1 MTYALTKQVCQ
12 LNEQNIYVGQT
23 SADLSPVEADDG
35 IYLMPAGTID
45 VEPPK
50 DKIGFIAKWTG
61 GEWEYIENHIGETF
75 YSTVTKLPLVI
86 SEFGVIPEGYTA
98 IPPESELCEWNGK
111 AWVIP
116 PEKQTALLQEQ
127 RKTIRAKINELRDEK
142 TAGGVYVA
150 SIGKWFDSDDKARA
164 NVIELKAAFDVLGD
178 EVVPWT
184 TYENDVVMMDHEKMK
199 ALFKELKDS
208 KLHNHQTA
216 TQHKL
221 ALEQSTEPLNYDYS
235 TGWSKTYADQ
245 EN

>member
-1 MTYALTKQVCQ
+1 MYFYDKHSNAFYVEGVNDIPSGAISITDEYHLQLLNGQSEGRQIISNKQGEPVLIESQ
-12 LNEQNIYVGQT
+12 PSSAHVLNLDTLQ
-23 SADLSPVEADDG
+23 
-35 IYLMPAGTID
+35 
-45 VEPPK
+45 
-50 DKIGFIAKWTG
+50 
-61 GEWEYIENHIGETF
+61 WEI
-75 YSTVTKLPLVI
+75 LP
-86 SEFGVIPEGYTA
+86 ERM
-98 IPPESELCEWNGK
+98 
-111 AWVIP
+111 
-116 PEKQTALLQEQ
+116 TALLQEQ
-127 RKTIRAKINELRDEK
+127 REIIRTKINQLRDEK

-208 KLHNHQTA
+208 KLHNHQVA

>member
-1 MTYALTKQVCQ
+1 MTMYYKNGFYDSTDG
-12 LNEQNIYVGQT
+12 YVPEG
-23 SADLSPVEADDG
+23 AVE
-35 IYLMPAGTID
+35 ISQ
-45 VEPPK
+45 
-50 DKIGFIAKWTG
+50 DK
-61 GEWEYIENHIGETF
+61 YIELLNGQSQGKQITADKTGYPVLIAPQPSAAHELNLDT
-75 YSTVTKLPLVI
+75 LQWVI
-86 SEFGVIPEGYTA
+86 S
-98 IPPESELCEWNGK
+98 
-111 AWVIP
+111 

-127 RKTIRAKINELRDEK
+127 REIIRTKINQLRDEK

-221 ALEQSTEPLNYDYS
+221 ALEQSTDPLNYDYS

-245 EN
+245 KN

>member
-1 MTYALTKQVCQ
+1 MTIYYKDGFFDDANGGFVPESAAEISQDKYIELLNGQAQGKQIIADKTGYPVLIDPQPSAAHQ
-12 LNEQNIYVGQT
+12 LNLDT
-23 SADLSPVEADDG
+23 LTWG
-35 IYLMPAGTID
+35 I
-45 VEPPK
+45 
-50 DKIGFIAKWTG
+50 
-61 GEWEYIENHIGETF
+61 
-75 YSTVTKLPLVI
+75 S
-86 SEFGVIPEGYTA
+86 
-98 IPPESELCEWNGK
+98 
-111 AWVIP
+111 

-127 RKTIRAKINELRDEK
+127 REIIRTKINQLRDEK

-221 ALEQSTEPLNYDYS
+221 ALEQSTDPLNYDYS

>member
-1 MTYALTKQVCQ
+1 MTIYYKDGFFDDTDGGFVPQGAKEITEKTHRTLLEGQSAGKQIISNKQGEPVLIESQ
-12 LNEQNIYVGQT
+12 PSSVHVLNLDTLQ
-23 SADLSPVEADDG
+23 
-35 IYLMPAGTID
+35 
-45 VEPPK
+45 
-50 DKIGFIAKWTG
+50 
-61 GEWEYIENHIGETF
+61 WE
-75 YSTVTKLPLVI
+75 I
-86 SEFGVIPEGYTA
+86 S
-98 IPPESELCEWNGK
+98 
-111 AWVIP
+111 
-116 PEKQTALLQEQ
+116 PEKQTALLQDQ
-127 RKTIRAKINELRDEK
+127 RETIRAKINQLRDEK

-221 ALEQSTEPLNYDYS
+221 APEQSTDPLNYDYS

>member
-1 MTYALTKQVCQ
+1 MYLLKIIDKDGHFELIDSDFIELYNIDKSTLIELTDTQYAHYLT
-12 LNEQNIYVGQT
+12 LNSDDIKFKDGT
-23 SADLSPVEADDG
+23 FHARSFRPSAAH
-35 IYLMPAGTID
+35 
-45 VEPPK
+45 
-50 DKIGFIAKWTG
+50 
-61 GEWEYIENHIGETF
+61 EWD
-75 YSTVTKLPLVI
+75 
-86 SEFGVIPEGYTA
+86 
-98 IPPESELCEWNGK
+98 GK
-111 AWVIP
+111 AWVIS

-127 RKTIRAKINELRDEK
+127 REIIRTKINQLRDEK

-221 ALEQSTEPLNYDYS
+221 ALEQSTDPLNYDYS

>member
-1 MTYALTKQVCQ
+1 MKVYFLKT
-12 LNEQNIYVGQT
+12 
-23 SADLSPVEADDG
+23 DLSQYVIHPAPENESLYFVLEIESDEELVQKIPVLHKGKLVLADKQ
-35 IYLMPAGTID
+35 PSQA
-45 VEPPK
+45 
-50 DKIGFIAKWTG
+50 
-61 GEWEYIENHIGETF
+61 H
-75 YSTVTKLPLVI
+75 
-86 SEFGVIPEGYTA
+86 
-98 IPPESELCEWNGK
+98 EWNGK
-111 AWVIP
+111 AWVIS
-116 PEKQTALLQEQ
+116 PEKQTALLQDQ
-127 RKTIRAKINELRDEK
+127 RETIRAKINQLRDEK

-208 KLHNHQTA
+208 KLHNHQVA

>member
-1 MTYALTKQVCQ
+1 MYL
-12 LNEQNIYVGQT
+12 LNII
-23 SADLSPVEADDG
+23 DKDG
-35 IYLMPAGTID
+35 RFELID
-45 VEPPK
+45 S
-50 DKIGFIAKWTG
+50 DFIALYNIDKSTLIELTDTQYAHYLTLNSDDITFKDG
-61 GEWEYIENHIGETF
+61 TFHARSFRPSAAHEWD
-75 YSTVTKLPLVI
+75 
-86 SEFGVIPEGYTA
+86 
-98 IPPESELCEWNGK
+98 GK
-111 AWVIP
+111 AWVISP
-116 PEKQTALLQEQ
+116 QKQTALLQEQ
-127 RKTIRAKINELRDEK
+127 RETIRAKINQLRDEK

-184 TYENDVVMMDHEKMK
+184 TYENDIVMIDHEKMK

-208 KLHNHQTA
+208 KLHNHQVA

>member
-1 MTYALTKQVCQ
+1 MYFF
-12 LNEQNIYVGQT
+12 
-23 SADLSPVEADDG
+23 D
-35 IYLMPAGTID
+35 
-45 VEPPK
+45 
-50 DKIGFIAKWTG
+50 
-61 GEWEYIENHIGETF
+61 NHINAF
-75 YSTVTKLPLVI
+75 LV
-86 SEFGVIPEGYTA
+86 EGLHDIPVDA
-98 IPPESELCEWNGK
+98 IAVSDNEYEDLVAKRDIGCLLYVDDNQVKATPPQPSPAHEWNGK
-111 AWVIP
+111 DWVISP
-116 PEKQTALLQEQ
+116 AKQTALLQEQ
-127 RKTIRAKINELRDEK
+127 REIIRTKINQLRDEK

-221 ALEQSTEPLNYDYS
+221 ALDQFTDPLNYDYS

>member
-1 MTYALTKQVCQ
+1 MYL
-12 LNEQNIYVGQT
+12 LNII
-23 SADLSPVEADDG
+23 DKDG
-35 IYLMPAGTID
+35 HFELID
-45 VEPPK
+45 S
-50 DKIGFIAKWTG
+50 DFIALYNIDKSTL
-61 GEWEYIENHIGETF
+61 IELTDTQYAHYLTLNSDDITF
-75 YSTVTKLPLVI
+75 KDGTFHARSFRP
-86 SEFGVIPEGYTA
+86 SA
-98 IPPESELCEWNGK
+98 AHEWNGK
-111 AWVIP
+111 AWEIS

-127 RKTIRAKINELRDEK
+127 RETIRTKINQLRDEK

-221 ALEQSTEPLNYDYS
+221 ALEQSTDPLNYDYS

>member
-1 MTYALTKQVCQ
+1 MYL
-12 LNEQNIYVGQT
+12 LNII
-23 SADLSPVEADDG
+23 DKDG
-35 IYLMPAGTID
+35 HFELID
-45 VEPPK
+45 S
-50 DKIGFIAKWTG
+50 DFIALYNVDKSTLIELTDAQYQQYLAISSDDITFKDG
-61 GEWEYIENHIGETF
+61 AFHARPLRPSEEHEWD
-75 YSTVTKLPLVI
+75 
-86 SEFGVIPEGYTA
+86 
-98 IPPESELCEWNGK
+98 GK
-111 AWVIP
+111 AWVISP
-116 PEKQTALLQEQ
+116 TKMTALLQEQ
-127 RKTIRAKINELRDEK
+127 REIIRTKINQLRDEK

-221 ALEQSTEPLNYDYS
+221 ALEQSTDPLNYDYS

>member
-1 MTYALTKQVCQ
+1 MYFI
-12 LNEQNIYVGQT
+12 NII
-23 SADLSPVEADDG
+23 DKDG
-35 IYLMPAGTID
+35 HFELID
-45 VEPPK
+45 S
-50 DKIGFIAKWTG
+50 DFIALYNIDKSTLIELTDTQYAHYLTLNSDDIKFKDG
-61 GEWEYIENHIGETF
+61 TFHARPFRPSVAHEWD
-75 YSTVTKLPLVI
+75 
-86 SEFGVIPEGYTA
+86 
-98 IPPESELCEWNGK
+98 GK
-111 AWVIP
+111 AWVIS
-116 PEKQTALLQEQ
+116 PEKMTALLQEQ
-127 RKTIRAKINELRDEK
+127 RETVRAKINQLRDEK

-184 TYENDVVMMDHEKMK
+184 TYENDVVMMDNEKMK

-208 KLHNHQTA
+208 KLHNHQVA

-221 ALEQSTEPLNYDYS
+221 ALEQSTDPLNYDYS

>member
-1 MTYALTKQVCQ
+1 MT
-12 LNEQNIYVGQT
+12 IYYKDGFFDDTDGGFVPDGAVGITQ
-23 SADLSPVEADDG
+23 
-35 IYLMPAGTID
+35 
-45 VEPPK
+45 
-50 DKIGFIAKWTG
+50 DK
-61 GEWEYIENHIGETF
+61 YIELLNGQSDGKQIIADKTGYPVLIAPQPSAAHELNLDT
-75 YSTVTKLPLVI
+75 LQWAI
-86 SEFGVIPEGYTA
+86 S
-98 IPPESELCEWNGK
+98 SERM
-111 AWVIP
+111 
-116 PEKQTALLQEQ
+116 TALLQDQ
-127 RKTIRAKINELRDEK
+127 RETIRAKINQLRDEK

-150 SIGKWFDSDDKARA
+150 NIGKWFDSDDKARA

-221 ALEQSTEPLNYDYS
+221 ALEQSTDPLNYDYS

>member
-1 MTYALTKQVCQ
+1 MRYFYDK
-12 LNEQNIYVGQT
+12 T
-23 SADLSPVEADDG
+23 SNGFYLDEIHLKIPESAVE
-35 IYLMPAGTID
+35 
-45 VEPPK
+45 
-50 DKIGFIAKWTG
+50 
-61 GEWEYIENHIGETF
+61 
-75 YSTVTKLPLVI
+75 I
-86 SEFGVIPEGYTA
+86 SENLYLSLLEGQSQGKQIISGKNSVPTLRPA
-98 IPPESELCEWNGK
+98 QPSAAHVLNLDTLKWEISSERM
-111 AWVIP
+111 
-116 PEKQTALLQEQ
+116 TALLQEQ
-127 RKTIRAKINELRDEK
+127 REIIRTKINQLRDEK

-178 EVVPWT
+178 EIVPWT

-221 ALEQSTEPLNYDYS
+221 ALEQSTDPLNYDYS

>member
-1 MTYALTKQVCQ
+1 MFLLHVIDDAGHFELIDGDFIELYNIDKDKLIK
-12 LNEQNIYVGQT
+12 LSNEQYRQYLELNSTDITFQEGAFWVRESQP
-23 SADLSPVEADDG
+23 SPAH
-35 IYLMPAGTID
+35 
-45 VEPPK
+45 
-50 DKIGFIAKWTG
+50 
-61 GEWEYIENHIGETF
+61 EWD
-75 YSTVTKLPLVI
+75 
-86 SEFGVIPEGYTA
+86 
-98 IPPESELCEWNGK
+98 GK
-111 AWVIP
+111 AWVIS

-127 RKTIRAKINELRDEK
+127 REIIRTKINQLRDEK

-178 EVVPWT
+178 EIVPWT
-184 TYENDVVMMDHEKMK
+184 TYENDVVMMDHEKMT
-199 ALFKELKDS
+199 ALFKELKNS

-221 ALEQSTEPLNYDYS
+221 ALEQSTDPLNYDYS

>member
-1 MTYALTKQVCQ
+1 MEIMTIYYKDGFFDDTDGGFVPQGAKEITEKTHRTLLEGQSAGKQIISNKQGEPVLIESQ
-12 LNEQNIYVGQT
+12 PSSVHVLNLDTLQ
-23 SADLSPVEADDG
+23 
-35 IYLMPAGTID
+35 
-45 VEPPK
+45 
-50 DKIGFIAKWTG
+50 
-61 GEWEYIENHIGETF
+61 WE
-75 YSTVTKLPLVI
+75 I
-86 SEFGVIPEGYTA
+86 S
-98 IPPESELCEWNGK
+98 
-111 AWVIP
+111 
-116 PEKQTALLQEQ
+116 PEKQTALLQDQ
-127 RKTIRAKINELRDEK
+127 RETIRAKINQLRDEK

-221 ALEQSTEPLNYDYS
+221 ALEQSTDPLNYDYS

>member
-23 SADLSPVEADDG
+23 SADLSPAEADDG

-45 VEPPK
+45 AEPPK
-50 DKIGFIAKWTG
+50 DKKGFIAKWTG
-61 GEWEYIENHIGETF
+61 SEWEYIENHIGEKF

-86 SEFGVIPEGYTA
+86 SELGAIPKGYTA
-98 IPPESELCEWNGK
+98 IPPESELCEWGGD

-116 PEKQTALLQEQ
+116 PEKMTVLLQEQ
-127 RKTIRAKINELRDEK
+127 REIIRTKINQLRDEK

-164 NVIELKAAFDVLGD
+164 NVIEMKAAFDVLGD
-178 EVVPWT
+178 EIVPWT
-184 TYENDVVMMDHEKMK
+184 TYENDVVMMDHGKMK

-221 ALEQSTEPLNYDYS
+221 ALEQSTDPLNYDYS

>member
-1 MTYALTKQVCQ
+1 MLKQFNVA
-12 LNEQNIYVGQT
+12 
-23 SADLSPVEADDG
+23 SLSFRD
-35 IYLMPAGTID
+35 
-45 VEPPK
+45 
-50 DKIGFIAKWTG
+50 
-61 GEWEYIENHIGETF
+61 
-75 YSTVTKLPLVI
+75 
-86 SEFGVIPEGYTA
+86 PEGDEDGWINIATQA
-98 IPPESELCEWNGK
+98 QVDEISASITSGGSVWLENRKIKCSGK
-111 AWVIP
+111 APSEYHVFDTATKSFKIS

-127 RKTIRAKINELRDEK
+127 RETIRAKINQLRDEK

-208 KLHNHQTA
+208 KLHNHQVA

-221 ALEQSTEPLNYDYS
+221 ALEQSTDPLNYDYS

>member
-1 MTYALTKQVCQ
+1 MYL
-12 LNEQNIYVGQT
+12 LNII
-23 SADLSPVEADDG
+23 DKDG
-35 IYLMPAGTID
+35 RFELID
-45 VEPPK
+45 S
-50 DKIGFIAKWTG
+50 DFIALYNIDKSTLIELTDTQYAHYLTLNSDDITFKDG
-61 GEWEYIENHIGETF
+61 TFHARSFRPSAAHEWD
-75 YSTVTKLPLVI
+75 
-86 SEFGVIPEGYTA
+86 
-98 IPPESELCEWNGK
+98 GK
-111 AWVIP
+111 AWVISP
-116 PEKQTALLQEQ
+116 QKQTALLQEQ
-127 RKTIRAKINELRDEK
+127 RETIRAKINQLRDEK

-184 TYENDVVMMDHEKMK
+184 TYENDIVMIDHEKMK

-208 KLHNHQTA
+208 KLHNPQVA

>member
-1 MTYALTKQVCQ
+1 MYFYDKYSNAFYVEGVNDIPSGAISITDEYHLQLLNGQSEGRQIISNKQGEPVLIESQ
-12 LNEQNIYVGQT
+12 PSSAHVLNLDTLQ
-23 SADLSPVEADDG
+23 
-35 IYLMPAGTID
+35 
-45 VEPPK
+45 
-50 DKIGFIAKWTG
+50 
-61 GEWEYIENHIGETF
+61 WE
-75 YSTVTKLPLVI
+75 I
-86 SEFGVIPEGYTA
+86 S
-98 IPPESELCEWNGK
+98 SERM
-111 AWVIP
+111 
-116 PEKQTALLQEQ
+116 TALLQEQ
-127 RKTIRAKINELRDEK
+127 REIIRTKINQLRDEK

>member
-1 MTYALTKQVCQ
+1 MRYFYDK
-12 LNEQNIYVGQT
+12 T
-23 SADLSPVEADDG
+23 SNGFYLDEIHLKIPESAVE
-35 IYLMPAGTID
+35 
-45 VEPPK
+45 
-50 DKIGFIAKWTG
+50 
-61 GEWEYIENHIGETF
+61 
-75 YSTVTKLPLVI
+75 I
-86 SEFGVIPEGYTA
+86 SENLYLSLLEGQSQGKQIISGKNSVPTLRPA
-98 IPPESELCEWNGK
+98 QPSAAHVLNLDTLKWEISSERM
-111 AWVIP
+111 
-116 PEKQTALLQEQ
+116 TALLQEQ
-127 RKTIRAKINELRDEK
+127 REIIRTKINQLRDEK

-208 KLHNHQTA
+208 KLHNHQVA

-221 ALEQSTEPLNYDYS
+221 ALEQSTDPLNYDYS

>member
-1 MTYALTKQVCQ
+1 MYL
-12 LNEQNIYVGQT
+12 LNII
-23 SADLSPVEADDG
+23 DKDG
-35 IYLMPAGTID
+35 HFELID
-45 VEPPK
+45 S
-50 DKIGFIAKWTG
+50 DFIALYNIDKSTLIELTDTQYAHYLTLNSDDITFKDG
-61 GEWEYIENHIGETF
+61 TFHARSFRPSAAHEWD
-75 YSTVTKLPLVI
+75 
-86 SEFGVIPEGYTA
+86 
-98 IPPESELCEWNGK
+98 GK
-111 AWVIP
+111 AWVISP
-116 PEKQTALLQEQ
+116 QKQTALLQEQ
-127 RKTIRAKINELRDEK
+127 RETIRAKINQLRDEK

-184 TYENDVVMMDHEKMK
+184 TYENDVVMIDHEKMK

-208 KLHNHQTA
+208 KLHNHQVA

>member
-1 MTYALTKQVCQ
+1 MYLLKIIDKDGHFELIDSDFIELYNIDKSTLIELTDTQYAHYLT
-12 LNEQNIYVGQT
+12 LN
-23 SADLSPVEADDG
+23 SDD
-35 IYLMPAGTID
+35 IKFKDGTFHARPLRPS
-45 VEPPK
+45 EEH
-50 DKIGFIAKWTG
+50 
-61 GEWEYIENHIGETF
+61 EWD
-75 YSTVTKLPLVI
+75 
-86 SEFGVIPEGYTA
+86 
-98 IPPESELCEWNGK
+98 GK
-111 AWVIP
+111 AWVISP
-116 PEKQTALLQEQ
+116 TKMTALLQVQ
-127 RKTIRAKINELRDEK
+127 RETIRAKINQLRDEK

-221 ALEQSTEPLNYDYS
+221 ALEQSTDPLSYDYS

>member
-1 MTYALTKQVCQ
+1 MYFF
-12 LNEQNIYVGQT
+12 
-23 SADLSPVEADDG
+23 D
-35 IYLMPAGTID
+35 
-45 VEPPK
+45 
-50 DKIGFIAKWTG
+50 
-61 GEWEYIENHIGETF
+61 NHINAFLVEGLHDIPVDAIAVSDNEYGDLVAKRDIGCLLYVDDNQVKATPPQP
-75 YSTVTKLPLVI
+75 SPAHEWDGKDWVI
-86 SEFGVIPEGYTA
+86 SPA
-98 IPPESELCEWNGK
+98 
-111 AWVIP
+111 
-116 PEKQTALLQEQ
+116 KQTALLQEQ
-127 RKTIRAKINELRDEK
+127 REIIRTKINQLRDEK

-221 ALEQSTEPLNYDYS
+221 ALDQFTDPLNYDYS

>member
-1 MTYALTKQVCQ
+1 MTIYYKDGFFDDTDGGFVPQGAKEITEKTHRTLLEGQSAGKQIISNKQGEPVLIESQ
-12 LNEQNIYVGQT
+12 PSSVHVLNLDTLQ
-23 SADLSPVEADDG
+23 
-35 IYLMPAGTID
+35 
-45 VEPPK
+45 
-50 DKIGFIAKWTG
+50 
-61 GEWEYIENHIGETF
+61 WE
-75 YSTVTKLPLVI
+75 I
-86 SEFGVIPEGYTA
+86 S
-98 IPPESELCEWNGK
+98 
-111 AWVIP
+111 
-116 PEKQTALLQEQ
+116 PEKQTALLQDQ
-127 RKTIRAKINELRDEK
+127 RETIRAKINQLRDEK

-221 ALEQSTEPLNYDYS
+221 ALEQSTDPLNYDYS

>member
-1 MTYALTKQVCQ
+1 MYLLNIIDKDGHFELIDSDFIELYNIDKSTLIELTDTQYTHYLT
-12 LNEQNIYVGQT
+12 LNSDDITFKDGT
-23 SADLSPVEADDG
+23 FHARSFRPSAAH
-35 IYLMPAGTID
+35 
-45 VEPPK
+45 
-50 DKIGFIAKWTG
+50 
-61 GEWEYIENHIGETF
+61 EWD
-75 YSTVTKLPLVI
+75 
-86 SEFGVIPEGYTA
+86 
-98 IPPESELCEWNGK
+98 GK

-116 PEKQTALLQEQ
+116 PEKLTALLQEQ
-127 RKTIRAKINELRDEK
+127 RETIRAKINQLRDEK

>member
-1 MTYALTKQVCQ
+1 MTIYYKDGFFNDDFGGYVPDGAIEIADETYRTLLDGQAAGKQ
-12 LNEQNIYVGQT
+12 II
-23 SADLSPVEADDG
+23 ADGKGSP
-35 IYLMPAGTID
+35 IL
-45 VEPPK
+45 VEPQPSPLHEFK
-50 DKIGFIAKWTG
+50 NGKWT
-61 GEWEYIENHIGETF
+61 
-75 YSTVTKLPLVI
+75 I
-86 SEFGVIPEGYTA
+86 SKK
-98 IPPESELCEWNGK
+98 N
-111 AWVIP
+111 
-116 PEKQTALLQEQ
+116 QTELLQEQ
-127 RKTIRAKINELRDEK
+127 RETIRAKINQLRDER

-184 TYENDVVMMDHEKMK
+184 TYKNDVVMMDHEKMK

-208 KLHNHQTA
+208 KLHNHQVA

>member
-1 MTYALTKQVCQ
+1 MYLLNIIDKDGHFELIDNDFIGLYNINKSTLIELTDAQYQ
-12 LNEQNIYVGQT
+12 QYLAISGDNITFKDGAFHARPLQP
-23 SADLSPVEADDG
+23 SEAH
-35 IYLMPAGTID
+35 
-45 VEPPK
+45 
-50 DKIGFIAKWTG
+50 
-61 GEWEYIENHIGETF
+61 EWD
-75 YSTVTKLPLVI
+75 
-86 SEFGVIPEGYTA
+86 
-98 IPPESELCEWNGK
+98 GK
-111 AWVIP
+111 AWVISP
-116 PEKQTALLQEQ
+116 QKQTALLQEQ
-127 RKTIRAKINELRDEK
+127 RETIRAKINKLRDEK
-142 TAGGVYVA
+142 TAGGVYVE

-184 TYENDVVMMDHEKMK
+184 TYENDVVMIDHEKMK

-221 ALEQSTEPLNYDYS
+221 ALEKSTDPLNYDYS

>member
-23 SADLSPVEADDG
+23 SADLSPAEADDG

-45 VEPPK
+45 AEPPK
-50 DKIGFIAKWTG
+50 DKKGFIAKWTG
-61 GEWEYIENHIGETF
+61 AEWEYIENHIGEKF

-86 SEFGVIPEGYTA
+86 SELGAIPKGYTA
-98 IPPESELCEWNGK
+98 ISPESELCEWDGK
-111 AWVIP
+111 AWVIS
-116 PEKQTALLQEQ
+116 PERMTALLQDQ
-127 RKTIRAKINELRDEK
+127 RETIRAKINQLRDEK

-184 TYENDVVMMDHEKMK
+184 TYENDVVMIDHEKMK

-221 ALEQSTEPLNYDYS
+221 ALEQSTDPLNYDYL

>member
-1 MTYALTKQVCQ
+1 MLKQFNVA
-12 LNEQNIYVGQT
+12 
-23 SADLSPVEADDG
+23 SLSFRD
-35 IYLMPAGTID
+35 
-45 VEPPK
+45 
-50 DKIGFIAKWTG
+50 
-61 GEWEYIENHIGETF
+61 
-75 YSTVTKLPLVI
+75 
-86 SEFGVIPEGYTA
+86 PEGDEDGWINIATQA
-98 IPPESELCEWNGK
+98 QVDEISASITSGGTVWVENGK
-111 AWVIP
+111 IKYSGKAPSEYHVFDIETKSFKIS

-127 RKTIRAKINELRDEK
+127 RETIRAKINQLRDEK

-208 KLHNHQTA
+208 KLHNHQVA

-221 ALEQSTEPLNYDYS
+221 ALEQSTDPLNYDYS

>member
-1 MTYALTKQVCQ
+1 MYL
-12 LNEQNIYVGQT
+12 LNII
-23 SADLSPVEADDG
+23 DKDG
-35 IYLMPAGTID
+35 HFELID
-45 VEPPK
+45 S
-50 DKIGFIAKWTG
+50 DFIALYNIEKSTLIELTDTQYAHYLTLNSDDITFKDG
-61 GEWEYIENHIGETF
+61 TFHARSFRPSAAHEWD
-75 YSTVTKLPLVI
+75 
-86 SEFGVIPEGYTA
+86 
-98 IPPESELCEWNGK
+98 GK
-111 AWVIP
+111 AWVISP
-116 PEKQTALLQEQ
+116 QKQTALLQEQ
-127 RKTIRAKINELRDEK
+127 RETIRAKINQLRDEK

-184 TYENDVVMMDHEKMK
+184 TYENDVVMIDHEKMK

-208 KLHNHQTA
+208 KLHNHQVA

-235 TGWSKTYADQ
+235 TGWSKTYADK

>member
-1 MTYALTKQVCQ
+1 MTIYYKDGFFDDTDGGFVPQGAKEITEKTHRTLLEGQSAGKQIISNKQGEPVLIESQ
-12 LNEQNIYVGQT
+12 PSSVHVLNLDTLQ
-23 SADLSPVEADDG
+23 
-35 IYLMPAGTID
+35 
-45 VEPPK
+45 
-50 DKIGFIAKWTG
+50 
-61 GEWEYIENHIGETF
+61 WE
-75 YSTVTKLPLVI
+75 I
-86 SEFGVIPEGYTA
+86 S
-98 IPPESELCEWNGK
+98 
-111 AWVIP
+111 
-116 PEKQTALLQEQ
+116 PEKQTALLQDQ
-127 RKTIRAKINELRDEK
+127 RETIRAKINHLRDEK

-221 ALEQSTEPLNYDYS
+221 ALEQSTDPLNYDYS

>member
-1 MTYALTKQVCQ
+1 MTIYYKDGFFDDTDGGFVPQGAKEITEKTHRTLLEGQSAGKQIISNKQGEPVLIESQ
-12 LNEQNIYVGQT
+12 PSSVHVLNLDTLQ
-23 SADLSPVEADDG
+23 
-35 IYLMPAGTID
+35 
-45 VEPPK
+45 
-50 DKIGFIAKWTG
+50 
-61 GEWEYIENHIGETF
+61 WE
-75 YSTVTKLPLVI
+75 I
-86 SEFGVIPEGYTA
+86 S
-98 IPPESELCEWNGK
+98 
-111 AWVIP
+111 
-116 PEKQTALLQEQ
+116 PEKQTTLLQEQ
-127 RKTIRAKINELRDEK
+127 REIIRTKINQLRDEK

-208 KLHNHQTA
+208 KLHNHQVA

>member
-1 MTYALTKQVCQ
+1 MLKQFNVA
-12 LNEQNIYVGQT
+12 
-23 SADLSPVEADDG
+23 SLSFRD
-35 IYLMPAGTID
+35 
-45 VEPPK
+45 
-50 DKIGFIAKWTG
+50 
-61 GEWEYIENHIGETF
+61 
-75 YSTVTKLPLVI
+75 
-86 SEFGVIPEGYTA
+86 PEGDEDGWINIATQA
-98 IPPESELCEWNGK
+98 QVDEISASITSGGTVWIEDGKIKCSGK
-111 AWVIP
+111 APSQFHVFNMSTKSFELS

-127 RKTIRAKINELRDEK
+127 RETIRAKINQLRDEK

-208 KLHNHQTA
+208 KLHNHQVA

-221 ALEQSTEPLNYDYS
+221 ALEQSTDPLNYDYS

>member
-50 DKIGFIAKWTG
+50 DKKGFIAKWTG

-98 IPPESELCEWNGK
+98 IPPESELCEWDGK
-111 AWVIP
+111 AWVIS
-116 PEKQTALLQEQ
+116 PEKQTTLLQEQ
-127 RKTIRAKINELRDEK
+127 REIIRTKINQLRDEK

-184 TYENDVVMMDHEKMK
+184 TYENDVVMMDHDKMK
-199 ALFKELKDS
+199 ALFKELKES
-208 KLHNHQTA
+208 KLHNHQVA
-216 TQHKL
+216 TEHKL
-221 ALEQSTEPLNYDYS
+221 ALEQSTDPLNYDYS

>member
-1 MTYALTKQVCQ
+1 MNYPLTKKVCQ
-12 LNEQNIYVGQT
+12 LNEQGIYVGQT
-23 SADLSPVEADDG
+23 NADLSPEEAENG
-35 IYLMPAGTID
+35 VYLMPAGCVD
-45 VEPPK
+45 VDPPE
-50 DKIGFIAKWTG
+50 DKKGFVAKWTG
-61 GEWEYIENHIGETF
+61 DNWDYLENHIGETV
-75 YSTVTKLPLVI
+75 YSTKTKEPKKIGELG
-86 SEFGVIPEGYTA
+86 EIPQGYTS
-98 IPPESELCEWNGK
+98 IKPESEHEEWDGK
-111 AWVIP
+111 AWVISP
-116 PEKQTALLQEQ
+116 QKQTALLQEQ
-127 RKTIRAKINELRDEK
+127 RETIRAKINQLRDEK

-184 TYENDVVMMDHEKMK
+184 TYENDVVMIDHEKMK

-221 ALEQSTEPLNYDYS
+221 ALEQSTDPLNYDYS

>member
-1 MTYALTKQVCQ
+1 MYL
-12 LNEQNIYVGQT
+12 LNII
-23 SADLSPVEADDG
+23 DKDG
-35 IYLMPAGTID
+35 HFELID
-45 VEPPK
+45 S
-50 DKIGFIAKWTG
+50 DFIALYNIDKSTLIELTDTQYAHYLTLNSDDITFKDG
-61 GEWEYIENHIGETF
+61 TFHARSFRPSAAHEWD
-75 YSTVTKLPLVI
+75 
-86 SEFGVIPEGYTA
+86 
-98 IPPESELCEWNGK
+98 GK
-111 AWVIP
+111 AWVISSA
-116 PEKQTALLQEQ
+116 KMTALLQEQ
-127 RKTIRAKINELRDEK
+127 RETVRAKINQLRDEK

-184 TYENDVVMMDHEKMK
+184 TYENDVVMMDNEKMK

-208 KLHNHQTA
+208 KLHNHQVA

-221 ALEQSTEPLNYDYS
+221 ALEQSTDPLNYDYS